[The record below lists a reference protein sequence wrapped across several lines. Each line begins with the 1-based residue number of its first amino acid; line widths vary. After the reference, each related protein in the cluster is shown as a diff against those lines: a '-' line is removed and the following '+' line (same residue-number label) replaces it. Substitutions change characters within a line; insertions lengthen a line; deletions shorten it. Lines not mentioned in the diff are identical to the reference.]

1 MGTLAIAYLIW
12 LTIAFIAVLLKMCL
26 SCHRKIRRTYHVLQ
40 KKLFFNSLISLYL
53 ESYSLI
59 SVCCLINMS
68 YLSFETYGLSVHSV
82 SCIMFLALILL
93 LPPLLCRHLVSIFE
107 DLDERQVKHTF
118 GSFYDELDLR

>member
-1 MGTLAIAYLIW
+1 MGTLAVAYLIW
-12 LTIAFIAVLLKMCL
+12 FIAALIAVLLKMCL
-26 SCHRKIRRTYHVLQ
+26 SCHHKIRKTYHALQ
-40 KKLFFNSLISLYL
+40 KRLFFNSLISLYL

-82 SCIMFLALILL
+82 SCIVFLALILL
-93 LPPLLCRHLVSIFE
+93 LPPFLCRHLVNIFE
-107 DLDERQVKHTF
+107 DLNDRQVKHTF